1 MTISF
6 KVWIGLAIAMVGLS
20 GLVYAIPIFARATA
34 SHDLVFKEAD
44 VPPFTENMKAYIALE
59 LASAGTLALGIA
71 IMALGHA
78 DTFDKGKD
86 VVSSKDTET
95 IRDSKSNVAGAA

>member
-1 MTISF
+1 
-6 KVWIGLAIAMVGLS
+6 
-20 GLVYAIPIFARATA
+20 
-34 SHDLVFKEAD
+34 
-44 VPPFTENMKAYIALE
+44 MKAYIALE